1 MERIDNSLDISRS
14 MTLQEDVQLLLES
27 LFTPAQLWLF
37 KSHRRRYLSLH
48 EADTLFGDVEEDNS
62 LAAQHLYS
70 LRGLKKSDL
79 TQALLKQLHARDNVP
94 AGLHSIR
101 RRSTEAGQI
110 PPTGRLAAQS
120 PTS

>member
-1 MERIDNSLDISRS
+1 MQEKAMERIDNSLDISRS

-79 TQALLKQLHARDNVP
+79 TQALLKQLHSRETEP
-94 AGLHSIR
+94 AGLHTTR
-101 RRSTEAGQI
+101 RRS
-110 PPTGRLAAQS
+110 PTQAKFRPQRD
-120 PTS
+120 